1 MIYKDYI
8 EKRQGLMDVIQSFI
22 NEGKIEEANEKMKEV
37 TALDEQW
44 DAVAEAQANM
54 NALNDHQRTYN
65 IQNLS
70 GVQTENGVVTAKMN
84 FGVPNTAK
92 SEDELEDLYKSD
104 TYKNVWAKFMMG
116 KTLTADETDTI
127 IKVNAYTHTTEN
139 TGVVIP
145 VTVATGI
152 WDMIEELF
160 PLWNDVQKTYI
171 KGAYNAMIGEDS
183 TDSKWY
189 DETTETEDG
198 KETIGELALT
208 GCELSRSVTVSWK
221 LREMAV
227 EDFIP
232 YIQRK
237 LARKM
242 GAGLGYGVSH
252 GKGKPSASE
261 FKPEPLGIVTASK
274 KETETPQVTT
284 YTKGSL
290 GYKDLTLARSKV
302 KVGANELAIY
312 ANATTIWGEL
322 ANVVD
327 GNGRPLFIPDPANS
341 GIYRILGMMVKEDDS
356 MLDGEILMSSPFVG
370 YLANV
375 NKDMSVMTEE
385 HVKARTVDYCGY
397 SIVDGGV
404 TSTKAHSLLEY
415 TTPTED
421 EEEETGKS

>member
-1 MIYKDYI
+1 MNT
-8 EKRQGLMDVIQSFI
+8 IQSLI

-44 DAVAEAQANM
+44 DAIAAAQANM
-54 NALNDHQRTYN
+54 NALNDNKRVFD
-65 IQNLS
+65 IQNCS
-70 GVQTENGVVTAKMN
+70 GTQVEGGTVTAKVN
-84 FGVPNTAK
+84 FGFSSAADSGDEMKDLYRSDAYKNAWAK
-92 SEDELEDLYKSD
+92 S
-104 TYKNVWAKFMMG
+104 MMG
-116 KTLTADETDTI
+116 KPLTAEETDI
-127 IKVNAYTHTTEN
+127 VEKVNVYTHTTEN
-139 TGVVIP
+139 TGIVIP
-145 VTVATGI
+145 ETVVSGI

-171 KGAYNAMIGEDS
+171 KGAYNALIGGDS
-183 TDSKWY
+183 TESKWY
-189 DETTETEDG
+189 DEETETEDG
-198 KETIGELALT
+198 KETIGELSLS
-208 GCELSRSVTVSWK
+208 GCELSRSVTISWK

-242 GAGLGYGVSH
+242 GAGLGYGASH

-261 FKPEPLGIVTASK
+261 FKPEPLGIVTALK
-274 KETETPQVTT
+274 KEEKTPQVTN
-284 YTKGSL
+284 YTKGAL
-290 GYKDLTLARSKV
+290 AYKDLTSARAKV

-312 ANATTIWGEL
+312 ANGTTIWGEL

-341 GIYRILGMMVKEDDS
+341 SVYRILGMMVKEDDS

-385 HVKARTVDYCGY
+385 HVKKRTVDYCGY
-397 SIVDGGV
+397 TIVDGGV
-404 TSTKAHSLLEY
+404 TSTKAHALLEY
-415 TTPTED
+415 TSSGGE
-421 EEEETGKS
+421 